1 MPIASDDP
9 VLRRISEWAKR
20 RDDVRVVLLTSS
32 RARADARIDRF
43 SDYDIMLFLSGPS
56 ALATDAG
63 WLNELGRVLVTFDDI
78 VDSYS
83 MRLVLFED
91 GTKIDFALG
100 SLGVLE
106 RIVSERQL
114 PAILDVGFRVVLDKD
129 GLAARLPSPT
139 CTAHVPRPPTAR
151 EFADLVREFW
161 WETTYVA
168 KQLWRDELLPAK
180 HSLDTVIALGLLR
193 RLLEWH
199 IETGRD
205 WRVRPGDLGRGLAKQ
220 LDPATW
226 SELASVFA
234 GSRLEDNWDA
244 LFRAMQLFRR
254 IARDVAD
261 RLALEYPMDLDA
273 RVTAYVESVRATAR
287 V

>member
-205 WRVRPGDLGRGLAKQ
+205 RRVRPGDLGRGLAKQ

-226 SELASVFA
+226 SELTSVFA

>member
-1 MPIASDDP
+1 VPIASDDP

-168 KQLWRDELLPAK
+168 KQLWREELLPAK

-205 WRVRPGDLGRGLAKQ
+205 RRVRPGDLGRGLAKQ

-226 SELASVFA
+226 SELTSVFA

>member
-1 MPIASDDP
+1 VPIASDDP

>member
-1 MPIASDDP
+1 
-9 VLRRISEWAKR
+9 
-20 RDDVRVVLLTSS
+20 LTSS

>member
-1 MPIASDDP
+1 VPIASDDP

-226 SELASVFA
+226 SELTSVFA